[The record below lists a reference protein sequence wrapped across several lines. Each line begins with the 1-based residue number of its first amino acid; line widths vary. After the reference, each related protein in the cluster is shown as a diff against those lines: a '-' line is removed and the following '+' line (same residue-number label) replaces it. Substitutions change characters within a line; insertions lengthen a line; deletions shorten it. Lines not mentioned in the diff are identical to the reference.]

1 MLNINS
7 CNYQTGRQCTCNL
20 TMRDVRPFVELM
32 DIVAVWLKD
41 MFLLFFAGLFCVLYV
56 NLKLVSSR

>member
-1 MLNINS
+1 
-7 CNYQTGRQCTCNL
+7 
-20 TMRDVRPFVELM
+20 MRHVRAFVELM